1 MIYLVDEEIF
11 GKTLKLFRKMK
22 GILERCIIAGNAT
35 NCLLTLMNYFSL
47 KLVCLYP
54 PCLLFKHAIFQRV

>member
-22 GILERCIIAGNAT
+22 GILEKCIIAGNAT
-35 NCLLTLMNYFSL
+35 NCLLTLELLLL
-47 KLVCLYP
+47 KTCL
-54 PCLLFKHAIFQRV
+54 FVSSVSSF